1 MDFVISVKYMNVFV
15 IVYIWIVYVHVN
27 VYIWNFQT
35 VQKLK
40 LNIDEDYLS
49 NHYIVSVQHYSTD
62 LMLG

>member
-1 MDFVISVKYMNVFV
+1 MNVFV